1 MRKIGI
7 LQTAFLGDT
16 VLVAEMIGKIK
27 ELYGDEAQV
36 YLIAKKNIEPIF
48 DHDPRLTGLITY
60 DKNDTQSGMMGLLE
74 IIFAVRKLK
83 LDTLL
88 CVQRF
93 FRSSVIARLSGA
105 KQVIGFKDAALS
117 SLFSKRVERIGEHEV
132 FKNHLLLEAMDEN
145 FKKIRPD
152 IKHPYILFPP
162 ATSER
167 KDLTAIEKGSC
178 IAIAPGSKWH
188 TKRWTSTGYAETIS
202 KLLKMTEYKII
213 ITGDKA
219 DIKFSDAIVSML
231 HPSRRIVDM
240 TGKLSIP
247 ELFYLLSKARLLI
260 TNDSAPQHIAVGLGV
275 PVIAIFGPTTK
286 SLGFYPF
293 SEKAAVMEAEL
304 DCRPC
309 GPHGHMECPKKTHA
323 CMLDVKPD
331 AVFEIAIRLI

>member
-27 ELYGDEAQV
+27 ELYGDEAEV

-48 DHDPRLTGLITY
+48 DHDPRLAKLITY
-60 DKNDTQSGMMGLLE
+60 DKNDTQSGIMGLLE
-74 IIFAVRKLK
+74 IIHAVRKLK
-83 LDTLL
+83 LDTIL

-93 FRSSVIARLSGA
+93 FRSSIIARLSGA
-105 KQVIGFKDAALS
+105 KEVIGFKEASLS
-117 SLFSKRVERIGEHEV
+117 FMFSKKVERKGEHEV
-132 FKNHLLLEAMDEN
+132 FKNHLLLEAMDER
-145 FKKIRPD
+145 FKDLRPD
-152 IKHPYILFPP
+152 IKHPYVLFPP
-162 ATSER
+162 ADSQR
-167 KDLTAIEKGSC
+167 KDLVAIEKGSFV
-178 IAIAPGSKWH
+178 AVAPGSKWH
-188 TKRWTSTGYAETIS
+188 TKRWTSTGYAEVIS
-202 KLLKMTEYKII
+202 KLLKMTDHKVI

-231 HPSRRIVDM
+231 NPSRRVVDM

-309 GPHGHMECPKKTHA
+309 GSHGHMECPQNTHS
-323 CMLDVKPD
+323 CMIGVKPD
-331 AVFEIAIRLI
+331 VVFETAIRLI

>member
-16 VLVAEMIGKIK
+16 VLVADMIGKIK

-48 DHDPRLTGLITY
+48 DHDPRLAALITY
-60 DKNDTQSGMMGLLE
+60 DKNNTQSGIIGLLQ
-74 IIFAVRKLK
+74 IIFSVRKLK
-83 LDTLL
+83 LDTIL
-88 CVQRF
+88 CVQRYL
-93 FRSSVIARLSGA
+93 RSSIIARLSGA

-117 SLFSKRVERIGEHEV
+117 FLFSKTVEREGNHEV

-145 FKKIRPD
+145 FKKIKPSM
-152 IKHPYILFPP
+152 KHPYKLFPP
-162 ATSER
+162 TGTDR
-167 KDLTAIEKGSC
+167 KDLAAIEKGSF
-178 IAIAPGSKWH
+178 IAVAPGSKWH
-188 TKRWTSTGYAETIS
+188 TKRWSSTGYSEIIS
-202 KLLKMTEYKII
+202 KLLKMTEYNVI

-219 DIKFSDAIVSML
+219 DMKFSDAIVSML
-231 HPSRRIVDM
+231 HPTRRVTDM

-247 ELFYLLSKARLLI
+247 ELFYVLSKARLLI

-275 PVIAIFGPTTK
+275 PVISIFGPTTK

-293 SEKAAVMEAEL
+293 SEKAAVMEANL

-309 GPHGHMECPKKTHA
+309 GSHGHMECPKSTHA
-323 CMLDVKPD
+323 CMLEVKPD
-331 AVFEIAIRLI
+331 AVFEMAIKLM

>member
-27 ELYGDEAQV
+27 ELYGDQAQI

-48 DHDPRLTGLITY
+48 DHDPRLASLITY
-60 DKNDTQSGMMGLLE
+60 DKNDTQSGPLGLLQ
-74 IIFAVRKLK
+74 IIFSVRKLK
-83 LDTLL
+83 LDTML
-88 CVQRF
+88 CVHRYL
-93 FRSSVIARLSGA
+93 RSSIIARLSGA
-105 KQVIGFKDAALS
+105 KEVIGFKDAACS
-117 SLFSKRVERIGEHEV
+117 FWFTKKVERTGEHEV
-132 FKNHLLLEAMDEN
+132 FKNHMLLEAMDEN

-152 IKHPYILFPP
+152 LKHPYILFPP
-162 ATSER
+162 AESDR
-167 KDLTAIEKGSC
+167 KDLVAIEKGSF
-178 IAIAPGSKWH
+178 IAVAPGSKWH

-202 KLLKMTEYKII
+202 KLLKMTEHKII

-231 HPSRRIVDM
+231 PPSRRITDM

-247 ELFYLLSKARLLI
+247 ELFYLLGKARLLI

-293 SEKAAVMEAEL
+293 SEKAAVMEATL

-309 GPHGHMECPKKTHA
+309 GSHGHMECPINTHA

-331 AVFEIAIRLI
+331 AVFETAMNLI